1 MNKITA
7 TVTFGN
13 KSAHSGNLDEW
24 QRRATPYTVTLR
36 YQRRAMTVEFWCGSA
51 CGEPDAATVL
61 DCLASDAS
69 GIDNA
74 RGFEDWCGEYGYDC
88 DSRKAERTFKATE
101 TNARK
106 LRRLLGDDYSAIV
119 YSDEDARRARCAG

>member
-51 CGEPDAATVL
+51 CSEPNAATVL

-69 GIDNA
+69 GVESS
-74 RGFEDWCGEYGYDC
+74 RGFEDWCGDYGYDV
-88 DSRKAERTFKATE
+88 DSRKAERTFKACE
-101 TNARK
+101 KVARN
-106 LRRLLGDDYSAIV
+106 LRRLLGDDYRRIV
-119 YSDEDARRARCAG
+119 ETDEEKRAAFCA